1 VKGIVVAFVAV
12 VVAVVAVWYTVR
24 LGLFD
29 LTLTLTLT
37 LLDTQNFSTN
47 RFDRCL
53 SAVSAHLF
61 FGSCFNIVEL
71 RVVQNIGAIMLLL
84 LWTMGAKNNGPTC
97 KIVATVCR
105 TLPCTHVQVSG
116 TVVER

>member
-12 VVAVVAVWYTVR
+12 VVGVVAVWYTVR

-47 RFDRCL
+47 RLDRCL
-53 SAVSAHLF
+53 SAVSLSLLTF
-61 FGSCFNIVEL
+61 FL
-71 RVVQNIGAIMLLL
+71 DRVSISSNCV
-84 LWTMGAKNNGPTC
+84 
-97 KIVATVCR
+97 
-105 TLPCTHVQVSG
+105 
-116 TVVER
+116 